1 MAATFSIL
9 SNELI
14 LEICRFLTTK
24 NLARLSLCSKHL
36 YALAQPDLYFTFTQ
50 THKRAIPALIRTL
63 LAKPH
68 LAQYVRTFNG
78 HPFLQHHPTGWQ
90 IQITI
95 EDDLRLRGALEELR
109 VNWVRDEP
117 GTVSSPSDIAT
128 SLFILKIRPINFPST
143 YFVLSLLQRPLFL
156 KFFWLLFHILI

>member
-1 MAATFSIL
+1 MAAINTL

-14 LEICRFLTTK
+14 LEICRCLTTK
-24 NLARLSLCSKHL
+24 NLARLSLCSKQL
-36 YALAQPDLYFTFTQ
+36 YELAQPDLYFTFTQ

-117 GTVSSPSDIAT
+117 GTVSSPTNIAT
-128 SLFILKIRPINFPST
+128 SLFTVMSGRLNVVKDLKRTNQSHCQFWKKST
-143 YFVLSLLQRPLFL
+143 FD
-156 KFFWLLFHILI
+156 

>member
-1 MAATFSIL
+1 MAATFSTL

-14 LEICRFLTTK
+14 LEICRFLTAK
-24 NLARLSLCSKHL
+24 NLARLSLCSKLL
-36 YALAQPDLYFTFTQ
+36 YELAQPDLYFTFTQ
-50 THKRAIPALIRTL
+50 THKRAVPALIRTL

-117 GTVSSPSDIAT
+117 GTVSSPSDIFHFT
-128 SLFILKIRPINFPST
+128 VHCGMVSGRLNVVKDLKRTNQSNCQFWKKST
-143 YFVLSLLQRPLFL
+143 FD
-156 KFFWLLFHILI
+156 